1 MDFLSEAIKNQSI
14 CLSHT
19 CACTHTNTPTYTH
32 THTHTRTHTLLSVF
46 VSLWF
51 CLSLSCLA
59 LLSPSLS
66 HFFVCLFFCSHPLS
80 LSVCLQLTTTCGC
93 CRQAEGPGQH
103 GAASLR
109 SVHQQL
115 QTSAGPQFWILLCT
129 VCAEPTQ
136 QWKVMLGRVVL
147 LQTLTQLRRNELN
160 QLWVRMGSR
169 VSGMLVSSAL
179 VIVS

>member
-1 MDFLSEAIKNQSI
+1 M
-14 CLSHT
+14 CVYSHK
-19 CACTHTNTPTYTH
+19 H
-32 THTHTRTHTLLSVF
+32 THIHTHRHCCQ
-46 VSLWF
+46 
-51 CLSLSCLA
+51 CLSLFGSAYLFPA
-59 LLSPSLS
+59 LLSCLPPFLISL
-66 HFFVCLFFCSHPLS
+66 CLFFCSHPLS

-115 QTSAGPQFWILLCT
+115 QTSAGSQFWILLCT

-136 QWKVMLGRVVL
+136 QWKVMLGHVVL